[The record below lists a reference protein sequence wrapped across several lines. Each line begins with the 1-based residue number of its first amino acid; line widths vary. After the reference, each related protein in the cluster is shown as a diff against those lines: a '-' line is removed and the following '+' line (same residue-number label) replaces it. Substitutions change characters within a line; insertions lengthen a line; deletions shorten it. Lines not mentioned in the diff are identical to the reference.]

1 MAKRS
6 SGRRELI
13 DTGRNKMFAK
23 RDARGQFR
31 EMDDVGRSLGS
42 DRRKKATTKTR
53 TGYGDKGDR

>member
-13 DTGRNKMFAK
+13 NTGRNKMFAK

-31 EMDDVGRSLGS
+31 EMDDAGRSLAS
-42 DRRKKATTKTR
+42 DRRARAKTKSR
-53 TGYGDKGDR
+53 QGYGDKGDR